1 MSANVIL
8 PRTQIAVLA
17 MLLVL
22 TAATV
27 AISFLNVEG
36 RWHFTAGLA
45 IAVLKATLVVLFF
58 MHVIHSPAATR
69 AVIVVSFFW
78 LAAVLIGL
86 TMTDYL
92 TRGCVPF
99 APGH

>member
-1 MSANVIL
+1 MSASVIL

-17 MLLVL
+17 ALLVL

-27 AISFLNVEG
+27 AVSFLNIPG
-36 RWHFTAGLA
+36 RWHFAAGLA
-45 IAVLKATLVVLFF
+45 IAVLKATLVILFF

-69 AVIVVSFFW
+69 AVILVSVFW
-78 LAAVLIGL
+78 LAVVLIGL

-92 TRGCVPF
+92 TRGLVEF

>member
-1 MSANVIL
+1 MSDSIIL

-17 MLLVL
+17 ALLML

-27 AISFLNVEG
+27 LISFADIPS
-36 RWHFTAGLA
+36 RWHFSVGLM
-45 IAVLKATLVVLFF
+45 IAVWKASLVILFF
-58 MHVIHSPAATR
+58 MHVIQSPAATR

-78 LAAVLIGL
+78 LAFVLIGL

-92 TRGCVPF
+92 TRGSIPF

>member
-1 MSANVIL
+1 MSASMIL

-17 MLLVL
+17 ALLLL

-27 AISFLNVEG
+27 VVSFFEIPG
-36 RWHFTAGLA
+36 RWHFGAGLT
-45 IAVLKATLVVLFF
+45 IAVFKATLVILFF

-69 AVIVVSFFW
+69 AVIVVSLFW
-78 LAAVLIGL
+78 LAFVLMGL

-92 TRGCVPF
+92 TRGSIEF